1 MKYTLITT
9 FHKEGMEQYGQRMI
23 DTFEKHWPA
32 EIDLVVYAE
41 NCTPKTTK
49 SNVQVVDLLKESKEC
64 RDFVERHRNNPK
76 AHGRDAS
83 QDPRKQFKW
92 DAVRFCYKV
101 FATGLAEK
109 TIDTDWLIW
118 CDADTLT
125 HTDIPV
131 HFVPSISPGDAMI
144 TYLGRG
150 DKYHPECGWV
160 GYNLRHVNSRMF
172 IREFVSLYTEDKL
185 FDLPEYHDSYVWST
199 VWKQYR
205 TKPDNKFFNLN
216 PNPDTKGF
224 AGHPFIN
231 SALGEY
237 LDHVKGKR
245 KDLGH
250 SNKRDQGVHT
260 DHPYWANIKETR

>member
-9 FHKEGMEQYGQRMI
+9 FHQAGMKQYGQRMI
-23 DTFEKHWPA
+23 DTFEQHWPDDV
-32 EIDLVVYAE
+32 DLVVYTE
-41 NCTPKTTK
+41 NCSPTKTK
-49 SNVQVVDLLKESKEC
+49 SNVRIVDLLANSENC
-64 RDFVERHRNNPK
+64 RNFIERHQNNPR
-76 AHGRDAS
+76 AHGRDAT

-101 FATGLAEK
+101 FATELAEK

-125 HTDIPV
+125 HTPV
-131 HFVPSISPGDAMI
+131 PKEFLPSISPINSMI

-150 DKYHPECGWV
+150 DRYHPECGWV
-160 GYNLRHVNSRMF
+160 GYNLRHPNARMF
-172 IREFVSLYTEDKL
+172 IHEFVLQYTEDRL

-199 VWKQYR
+199 VWKRYR
-205 TKPDNKFFNLN
+205 DQDRFHNLN
-216 PNPDTKGF
+216 PEPDTKGF

-231 SALGEY
+231 SALGQY

-245 KDLGH
+245 KEEGH
-250 SNKRDQGVHT
+250 SFKRDQGVYV
-260 DHPYWANIKETR
+260 DHPYWSNLKENQ